1 MADYRPMNRPMTLTL
16 CLTDNR
22 AEPWLAGFR
31 ALCPE
36 LQINAWEPGAPQADF
51 GVVWAP
57 PQAFLDEQAGLKA
70 IFNIGA
76 GVDALM
82 KKRLPPGVPVV
93 RLDDAGMSVQMAEFV
108 THAVIRHFR
117 ELDLYQADMA
127 EGRWSY
133 RKPRSRSGFSVG
145 VMGLGVLGER
155 VARALRVFEFPVRG
169 YSRSPKQIDGV
180 ECFSGPVGGEGFQ
193 AFVQG
198 LQALVC
204 LLPLTA
210 ETEGIMNRDSLS
222 RLAPGGYVINV
233 ARGGHLVE
241 DDLIPLLDSG
251 QLAGA
256 TLDVFRTEPLPAGH
270 PFWRHPRINLTPHT
284 SARTLRDESIA
295 QILGKMQALQRGE
308 PIAGVVN
315 PERGY

>member
-36 LQINAWEPGAPQADF
+36 LQISAWEPGAPQADF

-117 ELDLYQADMA
+117 ELDLYQTEMA
-127 EGRWSY
+127 AGRWSY
-133 RKPRSRSGFSVG
+133 RKPRSRSEFTVG

-155 VARALRVFEFPVRG
+155 VVRALQVFECPLRG
-169 YSRSPKQIDGV
+169 YSRSPKQIVGV
-180 ECFSGPVGGEGFQ
+180 ECCSGPVGG
-193 AFVQG
+193 A
-198 LQALVC
+198 
-204 LLPLTA
+204 
-210 ETEGIMNRDSLS
+210 
-222 RLAPGGYVINV
+222 APGFTPQV
-233 ARGGHLVE
+233 ALESFPTGDYDGVLCASNAFGGAHAAF
-241 DDLIPLLDSG
+241 LLTH
-251 QLAGA
+251 A
-256 TLDVFRTEPLPAGH
+256 
-270 PFWRHPRINLTPHT
+270 
-284 SARTLRDESIA
+284 
-295 QILGKMQALQRGE
+295 
-308 PIAGVVN
+308 
-315 PERGY
+315 